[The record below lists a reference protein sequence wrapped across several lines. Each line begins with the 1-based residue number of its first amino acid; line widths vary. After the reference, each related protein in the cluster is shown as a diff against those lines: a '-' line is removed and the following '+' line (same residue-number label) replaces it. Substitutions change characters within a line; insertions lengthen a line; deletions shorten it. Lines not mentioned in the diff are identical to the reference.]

1 MMSQAQQRS
10 WAPLSFKTRLLIYL
24 FFFTLLSSLLFL
36 RGRREVLTD
45 HEWDVL
51 IFTQHWPN
59 TVCMTWEEK
68 NPSNNSCRLPKEKDI
83 WTIHGIWPTK
93 LGTIGPLYCNSSY
106 HFNAT
111 QLASIE
117 SNLTEYWIDVEV
129 PQPANSFWKHEW
141 LKHGTCCSAL
151 PNMST
156 ELKYFKAG
164 LEWLDKYNMKNVLD
178 KAGLYPDTNTS
189 TDLTTIWLGI
199 KTGLGVNPS
208 IHCIHDK
215 KTGQY
220 YLQEIRICFDKSLQ
234 LTDCDGIRSRRMF
247 RWQPLGNCPNEKPI
261 FYPSTIPPRSRK
273 PLPPP
278 PDNSVISLLKVI
290 QFVMWLTS

>member
-1 MMSQAQQRS
+1 MFTIPSDAGWSKVASTSVVEFILVISTPVSQQASPFPDIPDKTLFGNSCIVENLLCLVDNRQQLTGSTQLLSWLLYRTIYQKHQRS
-10 WAPLSFKTRLLIYL
+10 PDT
-24 FFFTLLSSLLFL
+24 
-36 RGRREVLTD
+36 V
-45 HEWDVL
+45 
-51 IFTQHWPN
+51 PN
-59 TVCMTWEEK
+59 ICFPFP
-68 NPSNNSCRLPKEKDI
+68 N
-83 WTIHGIWPTK
+83 
-93 LGTIGPLYCNSSY
+93 
-106 HFNAT
+106 
-111 QLASIE
+111 
-117 SNLTEYWIDVEV
+117 
-129 PQPANSFWKHEW
+129 
-141 LKHGTCCSAL
+141 CSVK
-151 PNMST
+151 
-156 ELKYFKAG
+156 LKYFKAG

-261 FYPSTIPPRSRK
+261 FYPNTIPPRSRK